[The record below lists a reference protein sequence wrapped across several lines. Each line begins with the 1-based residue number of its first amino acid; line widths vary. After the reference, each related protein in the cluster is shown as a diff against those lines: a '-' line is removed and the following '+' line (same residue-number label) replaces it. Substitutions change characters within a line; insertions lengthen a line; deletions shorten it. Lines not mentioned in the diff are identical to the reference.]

1 MTIAKTA
8 ETSKLTKKAIRYYE
22 SLGLINPKILS
33 NGYRDYS
40 NEDVKQLSIIK
51 TLRDL
56 SFSINEIRSCLE
68 NENTLASCFK
78 SKSVQLQED
87 KEQLSKIIVFLNNFT
102 DQKRS
107 LSDLTELKE
116 EIDNQLECRPKKLA
130 MLLQQVFPGDFG
142 EILALT
148 YGQFLNEPLTSVEQR
163 EAWESFVTEL
173 DELDPIKVP
182 QDLLLWA
189 RKNNNEEGL
198 ENNFLKLKKEY
209 NQSYED
215 FNKNKQ
221 DQINDY
227 LEDSERVT
235 KSYSNQDLVL
245 FLAKEGGI
253 LVEVVGKYLP
263 ILSKQFQQF
272 YSKQSKF
279 MHDNPELIEKLKERY

>member
-1 MTIAKTA
+1 
-8 ETSKLTKKAIRYYE
+8 
-22 SLGLINPKILS
+22 
-33 NGYRDYS
+33 
-40 NEDVKQLSIIK
+40 
-51 TLRDL
+51 
-56 SFSINEIRSCLE
+56 
-68 NENTLASCFK
+68 
-78 SKSVQLQED
+78 
-87 KEQLSKIIVFLNNFT
+87 LSKIIVFLNNFT